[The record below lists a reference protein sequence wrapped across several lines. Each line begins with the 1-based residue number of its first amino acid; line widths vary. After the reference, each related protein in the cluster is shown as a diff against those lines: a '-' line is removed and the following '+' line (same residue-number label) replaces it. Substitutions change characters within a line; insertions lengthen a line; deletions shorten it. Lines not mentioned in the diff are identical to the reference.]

1 MCLYHMTK
9 QTPSKRTYNSSR
21 RQAQARLTRLQ
32 IAEAARALFFERGY
46 GGTTI
51 EGIAEKAGV
60 APETIYATF
69 KNKRNILS
77 FVFDIAIGGDD
88 EDIRLLDR
96 PDPQAV
102 LKETDQHRQ
111 LTLFASDITKI
122 LHRAAPVFEILRI
135 AAKTEPEIGELV
147 QRLVRER
154 LANMNMVAKAVA
166 ANGPLR
172 GDLNRVRATQLIW
185 SMTSAE
191 LYLLFTRDLRWNDEQ
206 YTYWLTDTLIRL
218 LLP

>member
-1 MCLYHMTK
+1 MTFQK
-9 QTPSKRTYNSSR
+9 SAPRKYDSSR
-21 RQAQARLTRLQ
+21 RQVQARQTRLQ
-32 IAEAARALFFERGY
+32 IAEAARILFLEKGY
-46 GGTTI
+46 AGTAI
-51 EGIAEKAGV
+51 EAIAQKAGV
-60 APETIYATF
+60 ASETIYATF

-111 LTLFASDITKI
+111 LTLFARDITSI
-122 LHRAAPVFEILRI
+122 LNRAAPVFEILRI
-135 AAKTEPEIGELV
+135 AAKTEPEIAELV
-147 QRLVRER
+147 DRLLRER
-154 LANMNMVAKAVA
+154 LVNMTMVAKSLL

-172 GDLNRVRATQLIW
+172 EGLNRGQAAELIW
-185 SMTSAE
+185 SMTSPE
-191 LYLLFTRDLRWNDEQ
+191 LYLLLTRDLHRTDEQ
-206 YTYWLTDTLIRL
+206 YTLWLTDTLIRL

>member
-1 MCLYHMTK
+1 MS
-9 QTPSKRTYNSSR
+9 SKGSLSRKYDSSR
-21 RQAQARLTRLQ
+21 RQAQARQTRLQ
-32 IAEAARALFFERGY
+32 IAEAARALFLERGY
-46 GGTTI
+46 GGTSI
-51 EGIAEKAGV
+51 EAIAEKAYV

-69 KNKRNILS
+69 KNKRNVLS

-102 LKETDQHRQ
+102 LKETDQRRQ

-135 AAKTEPEIGELV
+135 AAKTEPEIAELV

-154 LANMNMVAKAVA
+154 LANMSMVAKHVA

-172 GDLNRVRATQLIW
+172 EGLNRVRAAEVIW
-185 SMTSAE
+185 SMTSPE
-191 LYLLFTRDLRWNDEQ
+191 LYILLIRDLHWTDEQ
-206 YTYWLTDTLIRL
+206 YTPWLTETLIRL

>member
-1 MCLYHMTK
+1 MVQKSTARKYD
-9 QTPSKRTYNSSR
+9 SSR
-21 RQAQARLTRLQ
+21 RQAQARQTKLQ

-46 GGTTI
+46 AGTTI
-51 EGIAEKAGV
+51 EAIAAEAGA

-77 FVFDIAIGGDD
+77 FVFDIAVGGDD

-96 PDPQAV
+96 RDPQAV

-111 LTLFASDITKI
+111 LNLFASDITRI
-122 LHRAAPVFEILRI
+122 LARAAPVFEILRI
-135 AAKTEPEIGELV
+135 AAKTEPEIAALV
-147 QRLVRER
+147 ERLLRER
-154 LANMNMVAKAVA
+154 LVNMTMVAKSLL

-172 GDLNRVRATQLIW
+172 EGLTRVQAAELIW
-185 SMTSAE
+185 SMTSPE
-191 LYLLFTRDLRWNDEQ
+191 LYLLLTRDLHRTNEQ
-206 YTYWLTDTLIRL
+206 YTQWLTDILIRL